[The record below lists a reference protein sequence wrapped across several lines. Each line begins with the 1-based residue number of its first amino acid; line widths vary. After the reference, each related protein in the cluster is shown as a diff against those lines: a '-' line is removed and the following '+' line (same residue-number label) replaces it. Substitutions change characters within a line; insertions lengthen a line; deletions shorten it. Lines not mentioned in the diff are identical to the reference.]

1 MVGVLFNT
9 GAIFWLCGLCVLA
22 SAFAGD
28 WRRLLVLALP
38 VLLYMTYLLGPVMQ
52 GRYLYPF
59 VCILPVLLA
68 GLGALG
74 QTAGG

>member
-1 MVGVLFNT
+1 M
-9 GAIFWLCGLCVLA
+9 
-22 SAFAGD
+22 
-28 WRRLLVLALP
+28 LALP

-68 GLGALG
+68 GLGALRPQG
-74 QTAGG
+74 QTKREGHDG